1 MLLTMVA
8 GRLWLGVPTPI
19 ELAAEW
25 LVPRLPI
32 EFFEA
37 GLGIFGGYAKPLL
50 YVVALII
57 TFALGGLLGAG
68 FEWLLQRTQVRPA
81 LLAAAVV
88 AFLILFV
95 GIVYLPVF
103 GQGLLGT
110 DSTSGGARTMG
121 MYAVS
126 FSVFGTLVT
135 THLRLSDAGSNH
147 TVRNPG
153 RRRFLRRGLVVGR
166 GALLL
171 AVGAPIVGRLL
182 DTVSI
187 TSVSITE
194 GMPAAFTPVG
204 TFYNVSKNLVDP
216 RVDAASWTLRV
227 GGLVDE
233 PFELTLDE
241 IRALPSEAKPH
252 TLQCISNPVGGNLIG
267 NGEWVGVPL
276 AALLARAK
284 VRQGV
289 IDIKTTSEDGYTDSI
304 PLTKALEPGTLLAYE
319 MNGEPLTYKHGAP
332 LRLLVPDIYGMKN
345 AKWIT
350 RIEAVAEDYKGYWQR
365 QGWDDRATYQIM
377 SQIRVPSAD
386 SALRVGTAVMIGGLA
401 FAGRRGIEAVE
412 YTDDGR
418 TWRQAELL
426 PQIGD
431 DCWRFWQASWT
442 PSNGGTVRLSVRA
455 TDGTGALQTKVQAPP
470 SPSGATG
477 YHEIEVDVQQVKA

>member
-32 EFFEA
+32 DFFSA
-37 GLGIFGGYAKPLL
+37 GLDTFGGYAKPLL
-50 YVVALII
+50 YVGALII
-57 TFALGGLLGAG
+57 TFTLGGLLGAG
-68 FEWLLQRTQVRPA
+68 FEWLLQRTHVRPA
-81 LLAAAVV
+81 LLAAVIVALLLLVV
-88 AFLILFV
+88 GFI
-95 GIVYLPVF
+95 YLPVF
-103 GQGLLGT
+103 GQGFFGT
-110 DSTSGGARTMG
+110 DSTSGGARTMLV
-121 MYAVS
+121 YAAS
-126 FSVFGTLVT
+126 FAVFGTLLT
-135 THLRLSDAGSNH
+135 TYLLLSDVGGSY
-147 TVRNPG
+147 TVRTPS
-153 RRRFLRRGLVVGR
+153 RRRFLRRGLIVGR

-171 AVGAPIVGRLL
+171 AVGAPIIGRLL

-187 TSVSITE
+187 TNVSLTE

-216 RVDAASWTLRV
+216 RVDAASWTLSI
-227 GGLVDE
+227 GGLVEE

-241 IRALPSEAKPH
+241 IRAMPSEAKPH

-276 AALLARAK
+276 AALLERAK
-284 VRQGV
+284 IHKSV

-304 PLTKALEPGTLLAYE
+304 PLAKALEPGTLLAYE

-377 SQIRVPSAD
+377 SQIRVPSED
-386 SALRVGTAVMIGGLA
+386 SALRVGTAVMIGGIA
-401 FAGRRGIEAVE
+401 FAGHRGIEAVE

-442 PSNGGTVRLSVRA
+442 PSRGGTVRLNVRA
-455 TDGTGALQTKVQAPP
+455 TDGTGALQSSLQAPP

-477 YHEIEVDVQQVKA
+477 YHQIEVDVEES